1 MSVES
6 GTGFATVE
14 VQRRWRQSTVVSQG
28 HGTCGDRTEYDMNA
42 NIALAVRQPTT
53 DVRDALLIWVAST
66 TVASER
72 SRLATGLSK
81 ARSVFG
87 LYGETTQPAVAR
99 MVQEL
104 EELKGQPDHATLI
117 PVPHAF
123 GATHASKLLP
133 RGARVVG
140 WLDAA
145 GYRRVLDT
153 PQPSPEWLAVQAARL
168 R

>member
-1 MSVES
+1 
-6 GTGFATVE
+6 
-14 VQRRWRQSTVVSQG
+14 
-28 HGTCGDRTEYDMNA
+28 MNT
-42 NIALAVRQPTT
+42 NTALAERQPVS

-72 SRLATGLSK
+72 SRLARKLSK

-99 MVQEL
+99 IVLDL
-104 EELKGQPDHATLI
+104 EELKGQPEHATLI
-117 PVPHAF
+117 PVPHSF
-123 GATHASKLLP
+123 GATRASQLLP

-140 WLDAA
+140 WLDAD
-145 GYRRVLDT
+145 GYRRVVDT
-153 PQPSPEWLAVQAARL
+153 PQPSAEWLASEATRL